1 MTSISPDPGT
11 SPAER
16 LMLEFLFTHG
26 PATRSELQ
34 QQLGVSRTTLSQIV
48 GKLLGNGVLETSGK
62 AEYGTGR
69 NGRPTQRLSI
79 KADLGA
85 AVGIELG
92 RSRTSVT
99 VVALDGRPV
108 DQFSVTVSSDA
119 SPGVRLS
126 TAVEF
131 LADLLQQGRLNRAA
145 VLGVGVGIA
154 TRHDSAQTERPDA
167 AVQAD
172 PEGLSLEPLRALFRS
187 PVIWDNNIRMAA
199 VTELAAEGEQTTTGT
214 LLYVMLSAG
223 ISSGILLDGRI
234 YRGTFGAAG
243 ELGHICVD
251 PAGPQCWCGAI
262 GCLESVLGTGAVLR
276 VACEAGLG
284 TASIAALSSAI
295 GAPDATAVRLATQ
308 LGGVLGQ
315 ALAAAA
321 MLLDPQSIVL
331 TGDLVQLGEPFLAA
345 AAAQLHS
352 RRAAVGLPACEIR
365 VTSYSEHAGSLGA
378 AQAAIRRWGT
388 EHIARQNRSAPS

>member
-1 MTSISPDPGT
+1 
-11 SPAER
+11 
-16 LMLEFLFTHG
+16 MLEFLFTHG
-26 PATRSELQ
+26 PATRNELQ
-34 QQLGVSRTTLSQIV
+34 QQLGVSRTTLSQQV

-108 DQFSVTVSSDA
+108 EQFSVTVSSDA
-119 SPGVRLS
+119 SLGERLA

-131 LADLLQQGRLNRAA
+131 LAAQLQQGRLNRAA
-145 VLGVGVGIA
+145 VLGIGVGIA

-172 PEGLSLEPLRALFRS
+172 PEGLSLEPLRVLFQA

-199 VTELAAEGEQTTTGT
+199 VTELAPERELVAGVEQATGT

-251 PAGPQCWCGAI
+251 PAGPKCWCGAI
-262 GCLESVLGTGAVLR
+262 GCLESVLGTDAVLR
-276 VACEAGLG
+276 AACEAGLG
-284 TASIAALSSAI
+284 AASIAALSSAI
-295 GAPDATAVRLATQ
+295 GAQDSAAVLLAAK

-331 TGDLVQLGEPFLAA
+331 TGDLVQLGEPFLATA
-345 AAAQLHS
+345 VAQLQS
-352 RRAAVGLPACEIR
+352 RRAAVGLPACVIR

-388 EHIARQNRSAPS
+388 DHIARQNRSDPS